1 MQVGHEV
8 RARFAGIVLL
18 AGLVAGSALFGQVS
32 STLQQ
37 AKLPQATS
45 PQGLDP
51 LHLPTGQSAS
61 AESRDPAL
69 QQAEGLL
76 RSGDSKTAEQMTR
89 QYLRAHPNSADAH
102 FLLGLIL
109 FREQRATDSL
119 AEYTTGAKE
128 RQPSAYDLKIVALN
142 YGILKD
148 FLDADKWLTKS
159 LDWNPKD
166 SEGWYYLG
174 RIKYN
179 SNRFDEAIAA
189 FQKCLA
195 LDPGNVKA
203 EDNLGLSYEGLGNAE
218 AALEA
223 YRKAI
228 EWQAQVAAKNPGPW
242 INAGSLLVEKD
253 RPEEAIPMLRAA
265 IEIAPDEF
273 KAHQQLGKAYER
285 LEQLPQ
291 AQQAMERAV
300 ALAPDNAPLHFV
312 LGQIYRR
319 QGFTEKANA
328 EFKRC
333 AALNGSHST
342 KNVPSR

>member
-18 AGLVAGSALFGQVS
+18 AGLIAGNALFGQAPS
-32 STLQQ
+32 RS
-37 AKLPQATS
+37 PQATS
-45 PQGLDP
+45 PQGLDVP
-51 LHLPTGQSAS
+51 RLPAGQSS
-61 AESRDPAL
+61 STETRDAAL
-69 QQAEGLL
+69 QQAEALL
-76 RSGDSKTAEQMTR
+76 RRGDSKTAEQMTR
-89 QYLRAHPNSADAH
+89 QYLREHSNSADAH

-128 RQPSAYDLKIVALN
+128 RPPSAYDLKIVALD
-142 YGILKD
+142 YGMLKD

-159 LDWNPKD
+159 LGWNPND

-189 FQKCLA
+189 FQKCLV

-203 EDNLGLSYEGLGNAE
+203 EDNLGLSYEGQGNAE

-228 EWQAQVAAKNPGPW
+228 EWQARVSAKNPGPW

-253 RPEEAIPMLRAA
+253 RPAEAIPMLVAA

-291 AQQAMERAV
+291 AQLELERAV
-300 ALAPDNAPLHFV
+300 ALSPENAPLHFV

-319 QGFTEKANA
+319 QGLNDKANV

-342 KNVPSR
+342 KDAPKR